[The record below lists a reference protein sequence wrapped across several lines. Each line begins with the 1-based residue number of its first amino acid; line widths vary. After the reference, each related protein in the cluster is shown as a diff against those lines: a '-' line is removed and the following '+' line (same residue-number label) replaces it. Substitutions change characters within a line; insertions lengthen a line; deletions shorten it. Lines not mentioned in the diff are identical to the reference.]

1 MKPLAISI
9 LLLLP
14 LCVWAQDEELND
26 DNNTN
31 PFTNEVGFNAGG
43 TTGIGLSY
51 RHWFNRIGLQVT
63 AMPFKLENDFFL
75 SAGLTGLY
83 SLRNTKYTRM
93 YAYWGNHVFYLRESY
108 YEQIGDQPIL
118 NYGSDTFY
126 CSGIGIGFSFGRVVA
141 FNISVGYAAYQA
153 IGWGLGEGLWLL
165 PTAEIGVYWRF

>member
-1 MKPLAISI
+1 MKHLAISI

-14 LCVWAQDEELND
+14 LCGWAQDEERTND
-26 DNNTN
+26 TN
-31 PFTNEVGFNAGG
+31 PFVNEIGLNAGG
-43 TTGIGLSY
+43 TTAIGMSY

-108 YEQIGDQPIL
+108 YEQIGDQPI
-118 NYGSDTFY
+118 
-126 CSGIGIGFSFGRVVA
+126 
-141 FNISVGYAAYQA
+141 
-153 IGWGLGEGLWLL
+153 
-165 PTAEIGVYWRF
+165 